1 MDKKYFNNRNLVA
14 FEPQTFSSMDDS
26 LMQSIGEEFPEP
38 KFANVEG
45 DNDEIINAIAKEL
58 SNSAKEL
65 VNSVDGYYEN
75 EEEFSGFQLF
85 GIGKETDAQKARK
98 KKRKEAIERTKK
110 NLRDA
115 GKTIQ
120 TTVRE
125 IGKNSNLKK
134 VVKGVFLTYNPA
146 VAIPRSSALVA
157 FRFNLFGISSRLYP
171 AFLDEAAL
179 KKGNFNVEN
188 AEGAKR
194 AWDMVSN
201 FWEDKLGGDKEK
213 LREAISGAWNK
224 PIFHTKKS
232 NARQRS
238 TGSFD
243 GSFEDYFDGSLE
255 EHEYLSAIGF
265 FDGSLDEHKYS
276 NVTGEPYSSV
286 AVAGYITAGLS
297 IISGLVG
304 LLGKAGAKKNPY
316 NEGSA
321 EAQGFDNQLQQGGTP
336 PPVNQAEM
344 NKIIAAAASDKA
356 KGLGLDSGEE
366 EEDEEGGE
374 SSDKIMGIPKV
385 GFYVGVSVLAVAAIG
400 LTLWK
405 LKKK

>member
-38 KFANVEG
+38 KFI
-45 DNDEIINAIAKEL
+45 DEE
-58 SNSAKEL
+58 
-65 VNSVDGYYEN
+65 Y
-75 EEEFSGFQLF
+75 SGFRLF

-98 KKRKEAIERTKK
+98 QKRKEALERTKK
-110 NLRDA
+110 NFRDA

-146 VAIPRSSALVA
+146 VAIPRTSALMA
-157 FRFNLFGISSRLYP
+157 FRVNIFGISSRLYP

-194 AWDMVSN
+194 AWDKVSN

-224 PIFHTKKS
+224 PIFRTKKS
-232 NARQRS
+232 NERQRS

-243 GSFEDYFDGSLE
+243 GTFDGFFDGSVE
-255 EHEYLSAIGF
+255 EHQYLSANGF

-276 NVTGEPYSSV
+276 NATGYDEA
-286 AVAGYITAGLS
+286 AVAAYIAAGLS
-297 IISGLVG
+297 IIGGLVKVIG
-304 LLGKAGAKKNPY
+304 DSGAKKNPY
-316 NEGSA
+316 NDGSA

-344 NKIIAAAASDKA
+344 NKIIAAAESDRK

-366 EEDEEGGE
+366 EEEEGEDGE